1 MQIGQ
6 AAVKV
11 KIHFCVVNSSSWEL
25 DIKWTEK
32 FKMPIS
38 GAFQIHMYLYIY
50 IYIFSID
57 RCREMQWPGN
67 NGTPLA
73 S

>member
-50 IYIFSID
+50 IFSID